1 MSDYESIHGRRVNYL
16 SSDPTLTS
24 SYEGQVWYNS
34 TLGANKAL
42 VQIKAFS
49 SGANTPTNFVFPG
62 GVGGQTDTLGFG
74 GVGPSPQPAHN
85 LTIEYGG
92 NTWRAQPNLNTNRRA
107 GYAFGTSTSA
117 VYAGGDYSPASP
129 TITLQT
135 EEYDGSSWTAGN
147 NISEQGSFGAA
158 SGTLTAGLAY
168 GGYNAAQTASSTRTV
183 SYDGTNW
190 TAMPT
195 PGADTNVS
203 GNFTMGGGGT
213 QTAAIFS
220 GGSPYSGARGTST
233 ETFDGSSW
241 TSQNNMNTGRG
252 GQGLLGTQT
261 NALYAGGIGPSPAR
275 TGVTEEW
282 DASTWT
288 TSSAT
293 MSSARNASIT
303 SKGGSTAAA
312 TFGAGTTGSN
322 TNATEEYN
330 SNINTFT
337 AAVWASGNN
346 INTTRRNMAAGGIT
360 SAGIIA
366 GGFVPPASNATEEYN
381 GTSWTSQNNIP
392 VAKEAGGGG
401 LGVQTAFV
409 VAGGSGP
416 DNITNG
422 YSQSTQEYDGT
433 NWTATGNLNVA
444 RLGGGGF
451 SGTEAAGLGFGG
463 YVGASSPYAPPSK
476 TQSTEEYNGSAW
488 STGNT
493 VPTGPNTYFN
503 ASGTQTATVGVRQT
517 ANGATVLYDGTNWT
531 SGSGTLTVLRGIG
544 SMAKNGTST
553 ASVVF
558 GGTAGNPP
566 SRTAATEEYN
576 GTSFVNTASLATA
589 RGSIGGSGNTTE
601 AFAAGGYTGTTN
613 VNSTEEYT
621 YQGTPA
627 ATASTLTTS

>member
-16 SSDPTLTS
+16 SSDPTLNS
-24 SYEGQVWYNS
+24 STEGQVWYNS
-34 TLGANKAL
+34 TSGTNKAL

-49 SGANTPTNFVFPG
+49 AGANTPTVFNFAG

-74 GVGPSPQPAHN
+74 GVGPTPQPAHN

-92 NTWRAQPNLNTNRRA
+92 NTWRAQPNLNTSRRA

-117 VYAGGDYSPASP
+117 VYAGGDYAPGSP
-129 TITLQT
+129 TVTLQT
-135 EEYDGSSWTAGN
+135 EEFDGSSWTTGN

-190 TAMPT
+190 TALPT
-195 PGADTNVS
+195 PGADTNVA
-203 GNFTMGGGGT
+203 GNFTLGGGGT

-220 GGSPYSGARGTST
+220 GGGPYTTRGLAT

-261 NALYAGGIGPSPAR
+261 NALYAGGRGPSPAR
-275 TGVTEEW
+275 TAVTEEW
-282 DASTWT
+282 DSSTWT
-288 TSSAT
+288 TSSASLST
-293 MSSARNASIT
+293 ARSASII
-303 SKGGSTAAA
+303 SKGGSTTAAVI
-312 TFGAGTTGSN
+312 GAGTTGPSS
-322 TNATEEYN
+322 TQATEEYT
-330 SNINTFT
+330 SSINTFT

-346 INTTRRNMAAGGIT
+346 IGTTRRSMAAGGIT

-366 GGFVPPASNATEEYN
+366 GGFVPPSKAEVEEYN
-381 GTSWTSQNNIP
+381 GTSWSEQNNLP

-401 LGVQTAFV
+401 FGVQTAFV

-416 DNITNG
+416 DNVTSG

-451 SGTEAAGLGFGG
+451 SGTETAGLGFGG
-463 YVGASSPYAPPSK
+463 YVGASSPLAPPSK

-488 STGNT
+488 TTGNT
-493 VPTGPNTYFN
+493 VPTGPNTYFS

-531 SGSGTLTVLRGIG
+531 TGSGTLTVLKGIG

-553 ASVVF
+553 ASVVY

-566 SRTAATEEYN
+566 SRSAATEEYN
-576 GTSFVNTASLATA
+576 GTSFVNTASMATA
-589 RGSIGGSGNTTE
+589 RGSMGGSGNTAE
-601 AFAAGGYTGTTN
+601 AFAAGGYTGTAN

>member
-1 MSDYESIHGRRVNYL
+1 MSDYESIHGKRVNFL

-34 TLGANKAL
+34 TSGVNKAL

-49 SGANTPTNFVFPG
+49 SSANTPTNFVFSG

-92 NTWRAQPNLNTNRRA
+92 NTWYAQPNLNTSRRA

-117 VYAGGDYSPASP
+117 VYAGGDYSPGSP

-135 EEYDGSSWTAGN
+135 EEWNGSSWTAGN

-190 TAMPT
+190 TALPT
-195 PGADTNVS
+195 PGADTNVA
-203 GNFTMGGGGT
+203 GNFTLGGGGT

-220 GGSPYSGARGTST
+220 GGGPYTGARGTST

-252 GQGLLGTQT
+252 AQGLLGTQT
-261 NALYAGGIGPSPAR
+261 NALYAGGRGPSPSR
-275 TGVTEEW
+275 TAVTEEW
-282 DASTWT
+282 DASSWT
-288 TSSAT
+288 TSSASLST
-293 MSSARNASIT
+293 ARSASII
-303 SKGGSTAAA
+303 SKGGSTTAAVI
-312 TFGAGTTGSN
+312 GAGTTGPSN

-330 SNINTFT
+330 STITSFT
-337 AAVWASGNN
+337 AAAYSSGGV
-346 INTTRRNMAAGGIT
+346 IGTTRRNMAAGGIT

-366 GGFVPPASNATEEYN
+366 GGFGPPYKAEVEEYN
-381 GTSWTSQNNIP
+381 GSSWSPQSNMP
-392 VAKEAGGGG
+392 VSKEAGGGG
-401 LGVQTAFV
+401 FGVQTAFV
-409 VAGGSGP
+409 VSGGSGP

-422 YSQSTQEYDGT
+422 YSQSTQEYNGSS
-433 NWTATGNLNVA
+433 WTTGGALNVA

-451 SGTEAAGLGFGG
+451 SGTETAGLGFGG

-476 TQSTEEYNGSAW
+476 TLSTEEYNGSSW
-488 STGNT
+488 TTQNN
-493 VPTGPNTYFN
+493 VPSGPNTYFS

-517 ANGATVLYDGTNWT
+517 ANGATVVYDGTNWT
-531 SGSGTLTVLRGIG
+531 TGSGTLTVNTGIG

-553 ASVVF
+553 ASVVM
-558 GGTAGNPP
+558 GGNAGPA
-566 SRTAATEEYN
+566 RTGATEEYN
-576 GTSFVNTASLATA
+576 GTVFVNTATLSTA
-589 RGSIGGSGNTTE
+589 RGSIGGSGDTEE

-613 VNSTEEYT
+613 VNNTEEYT

-627 ATASTLTTS
+627 VTASTLTTS